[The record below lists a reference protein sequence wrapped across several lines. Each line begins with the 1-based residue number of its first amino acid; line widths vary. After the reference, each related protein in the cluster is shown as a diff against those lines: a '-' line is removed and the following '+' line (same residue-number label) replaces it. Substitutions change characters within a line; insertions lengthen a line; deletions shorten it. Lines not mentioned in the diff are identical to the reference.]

1 MNSLQV
7 SFEGTH
13 DQIELIKNSICKGAT
28 NDELALFL
36 YTAKRTG
43 LDPLLRQIHA
53 VKRFDSK
60 SGRQIMTIQTGID
73 GLRLIADRTGLYAGN
88 DEAVYEYDEADVM
101 KKTPTKA
108 SVTVYKIV
116 GGQRCAF
123 TASARWNEY
132 CPKDG
137 MNFLWNKMSHV
148 MLGKCAEALALRKAF
163 PAEIAGLYT
172 AEEMAQ
178 AGPASTHKEA
188 DPVDMPRKRPSLPQ
202 GEPIEPEVVHA
213 PEQPETDAEKPIPAK
228 KGVVQTASEMFGGT
242 PVAQERPTPA
252 GYKMIQ
258 AKFDGLCRG
267 CGTEVKKGSEVAYSS
282 TKGIYHGPCVQQ

>member
-1 MNSLQV
+1 MSNDLMV
-7 SFEGTH
+7 KFEGAP
-13 DQIELIKNSICKGAT
+13 DQVALIKQTVCKGAT
-28 NDELALFL
+28 DQELALFL

-43 LDPLLRQIHA
+43 LDPLLRQIYA
-53 VKRFDSK
+53 VKRWDNK
-60 SGRQIMTIQTGID
+60 LKKETMAMQTGID
-73 GLRLIADRTGLYAGN
+73 GLRLIADRTGTYAGN
-88 DEAVYEYDEADVM
+88 DEPIYEYDQNDVSH
-101 KKTPTKA
+101 PIKA

-116 GGQRCAF
+116 AGQRCAF
-123 TASARWNEY
+123 SASARWTEY
-132 CPKDG
+132 CPKEG
-137 MNFLWNKMSHV
+137 MDFMWKRMSHV

-178 AGPASTHKEA
+178 AGPAKDA

-202 GEPIEPEVVHA
+202 GEPIEPEVVDI
-213 PEQPETDAEKPIPAK
+213 PEQPETDAERPIPAK
-228 KGVVQTASEMFGGT
+228 KGVVQTASELFGGT
-242 PVAQERPTPA
+242 PVGQDRPTPA

-282 TKGIYHGPCVQQ
+282 TKGIYHPDCVA